1 MIRIVMDTGGDLP
14 PELIEQYGI
23 TTVPINIHF
32 GTQVFQEG
40 VDITASEFY
49 RRVEEEKVMPKT
61 AQPSPYQFMEIY
73 RKVAKKLGGTDII
86 SVNITSQLSGT
97 HASSLIAAAELA
109 DEVQVHA
116 FDTRAGSGGQGL
128 MALEAA
134 RLAKANMSVDKILA
148 RLKTMREQMNIVLV
162 LDNLKFAQMSGR
174 VSSMAATLS
183 SVLKIKP
190 LVDLQ
195 DGMLEVTEKVRT
207 KTRAMDRMVAMVKE
221 RVGERVTSFVVVHAE
236 APEAAAK
243 LAERVKREFRVKEL
257 FIESLSIGIAVHLGP
272 GTVGLVA
279 SPGE

>member
-195 DGMLEVTEKVRT
+195 DGMLEVKEKVRT